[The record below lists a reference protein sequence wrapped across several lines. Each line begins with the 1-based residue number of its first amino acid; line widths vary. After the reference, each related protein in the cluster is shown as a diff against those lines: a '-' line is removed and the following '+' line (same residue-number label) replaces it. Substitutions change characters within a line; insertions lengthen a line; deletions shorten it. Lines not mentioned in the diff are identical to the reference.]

1 MLRVADRRLADYS
14 QLVIPHTRYGR
25 RARRADGS
33 AFATGAAGRPLK
45 LVVDDDT
52 ILPDEVSLLKTFTE
66 QPEVEVWRSAAGA
79 YPRFEIG
86 DTFETPFPVGGALSI
101 YTRREGGG
109 AGVFGVYGTDLLRTR
124 AEALAAETEV
134 LPDDAFKAL
143 VMAAASDEAD
153 ADAFVTRHP
162 LLLDADDARSPISVT
177 PADAMALVG
186 LSMRV
191 NGNESIGGDLMD
203 LRLKGRTFHF
213 ILARDL
219 LRSGWRWF
227 SGCVASGVATKD
239 DSIVYLGQAAHE
251 RFQRVLQIR
260 DRLHALAK
268 LEPTPKTCPVKVV
281 G

>member
-1 MLRVADRRLADYS
+1 M
-14 QLVIPHTRYGR
+14 
-25 RARRADGS
+25 
-33 AFATGAAGRPLK
+33 
-45 LVVDDDT
+45 DDDT
-52 ILPDEVSLLKTFTE
+52 VLPDDVSLLTTFAE
-66 QPEVEVWRSAAGA
+66 QPEVEVWRIAADA
-79 YPRFEIG
+79 YPRFGIG
-86 DTFETPFPVGGALSI
+86 ETFDTPFPVGGALSI
-101 YTRREGGG
+101 YTLRGGGWG
-109 AGVFGVYGTDLLRTR
+109 AGVFGVYDTDRLRIQ
-124 AEALAAETEV
+124 AEALAAETDV
-134 LPDDAFKAL
+134 SLDDAFKAL
-143 VMAAASDEAD
+143 VMATASDEAD

-162 LLLDADDARSPISVT
+162 FLLDADDARSAISVT
-177 PADAMALVG
+177 PADGLAVVG

-191 NGNESIGGDLMD
+191 HGNEPIGGDLMD

-268 LEPTPKTCPVKVV
+268 LEPTRTRGDDLVFELETLLLFLVSDL
-281 G
+281 